1 MDIENIFIDNE
12 NKKINKKQLHKL
24 IFLYNALENGWTIFK
39 SNDKYVFRKKHHDDK
54 EIFLDSYLTKFI
66 NNNITINNIL
76 L

>member
-1 MDIENIFIDNE
+1 MDVDINIDTTDMKIDCIMLQ
-12 NKKINKKQLHKL
+12 KM